1 MKIISCGVNQ
11 DMRGTTE
18 EGSRMGSKVAVD
30 DDDAALLTR
39 SRSDPESFSTL
50 FDRYF
55 TALHGYASRR
65 LGGTGGDDVAA
76 ETFLVAFRQRD
87 RFDPRRGTV
96 RAWLYGI
103 ATNLIRE
110 HRRTEERGYRA
121 HVRVAAQP
129 ADAGDAGD
137 LDRADARVAAAA
149 ARDGLVAALADLP
162 PGDRDVVLL
171 VVWGE
176 LSHDEVASALG
187 IPVGTVGSRLH
198 RARKRL
204 RAALHNTNPI
214 ER

>member
-1 MKIISCGVNQ
+1 MKIIFCAVNQ
-11 DMRGTTE
+11 DMKCVAD
-18 EGSRMGSKVAVD
+18 EGSWMGSKVAVD
-30 DDDAALLTR
+30 GDDAELLTR
-39 SRSDPESFSTL
+39 SLSDPESFSTL

-65 LGGTGGDDVAA
+65 LGGAGGDDVAA

-103 ATNLIRE
+103 ATNLVRE
-110 HRRTEERGYRA
+110 HRRIEERGYRA
-121 HVRVAAQP
+121 HARVAAQP
-129 ADAGDAGD
+129 AYSGDV
-137 LDRADARVAAAA
+137 DRADSRVSAAA
-149 ARDGLVAALADLP
+149 ARDGLVAALADLQ

-176 LSHDEVASALG
+176 LSHEEVASALG

-204 RAALHNTNPI
+204 RVALDNINPI